1 MHMIAHDICIHIS
14 TYNIY
19 VKVIVIK
26 LISFSTSKA
35 YSAFFFYT
43 AASIICLLNLLHHIR
58 IKTVLSVACQL
69 EISIYGCSCSFA
81 VLSHSWL

>member
-35 YSAFFFYT
+35 YSAFFCTLQLQSYVCLTCF
-43 AASIICLLNLLHHIR
+43 II
-58 IKTVLSVACQL
+58 L
-69 EISIYGCSCSFA
+69 E
-81 VLSHSWL
+81 